1 MSSEG
6 IKAGQHQQPA
16 LRLRLRTC
24 LVVTLVLLVACGS
37 TATSTPAPPPVVLR
51 IGFAESLQP
60 LRDVIMPIYG
70 DEAPAESLE
79 IQTGHATRLLSDLR
93 LEQMD
98 AVFVLGEPAAEEG
111 WWMTPVAI
119 EGLALVVNPENQA
132 SGLTL
137 SQVQDVFQGRIWS
150 WETLG
155 GAAANIQV
163 VTREEYSAAW
173 ELFQQ
178 LAMEEHRV
186 TLAAVVMPDS
196 AAVLDYVS
204 SNPWAIGYVTAAF
217 LDGGVKPLA
226 VEGLFPLLDTLQD
239 QSYPFHFPVYFVAYQ
254 DPTGPGRRL
263 PAWLLSR
270 DGQAVIGRVYGRV
283 R

>member
-1 MSSEG
+1 MSSEE
-6 IKAGQHQQPA
+6 IRAWLHQEPA
-16 LRLRLRTC
+16 LRLRLRTR
-24 LVVTLVLLVACGS
+24 LVVTLVLLAACGS
-37 TATSTPAPPPVVLR
+37 TATSAPTPPPVVLR

-60 LRDVIMPIYG
+60 LRDIIMPIYG

-79 IQTGHATRLLSDLR
+79 IQTGHATTLLSDLR

-98 AVFVLGEPAAEEG
+98 AVFVPGEPAAEEG

-137 SQVQDVFQGRIWS
+137 SQVQEVFQGKIWS

-155 GAAANIQV
+155 GAAASIQV
-163 VTREEYSAAW
+163 VTREEHSAAW
-173 ELFQQ
+173 ELFQR

-204 SNPWAIGYVTAAF
+204 TNPWAIGYVAAAF
-217 LDGGVKPLA
+217 LDGRVKPLA